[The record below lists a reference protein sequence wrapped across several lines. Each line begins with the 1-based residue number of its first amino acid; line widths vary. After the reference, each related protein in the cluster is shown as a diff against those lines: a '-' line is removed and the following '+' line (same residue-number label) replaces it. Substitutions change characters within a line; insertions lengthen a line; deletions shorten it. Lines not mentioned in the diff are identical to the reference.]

1 MRPADAAVLRHMRR
15 RAARDRPPFDRYRP
29 YSLVCGLNEHDRCR
43 RRRRADTAI
52 SGNAK
57 TGRGSLEMS
66 SRKVLRP
73 HARCQ
78 ALIDFD
84 GTIAPDDP
92 TDRLLER
99 FAEPAW
105 REVEEAWQSGRIS
118 SRECMQRQVELLRAT
133 PEEIDAAIADV
144 RIDPGFPEFLRY
156 CWSRGVAAMV
166 VSDGF
171 DRVVRAVLAAAG
183 LPIPFF
189 ANKLEWQGADR
200 WRLAFPHAQPKCLVG
215 SANCKCSH
223 GIGPTSRKIVAIGDG
238 RSDFCM
244 STRADLVIAK
254 GTLAG
259 YCGSRG
265 LPHRTFTDFHEA
277 KDHLAAWLQWDD
289 DVAAAALTTSG

>member
-1 MRPADAAVLRHMRR
+1 
-15 RAARDRPPFDRYRP
+15 
-29 YSLVCGLNEHDRCR
+29 
-43 RRRRADTAI
+43 
-52 SGNAK
+52 
-57 TGRGSLEMS
+57 MS
-66 SRKVLRP
+66 SRIVLRP

-99 FAEPAW
+99 FADPAW

-118 SRECMQRQVELLRAT
+118 SRECMQRQVELLRAR

-144 RIDPGFPEFLRY
+144 RIDPGFSEFLKF

-189 ANKLEWQGADR
+189 ANKLEWCGGDR
-200 WRLAFPHAQPKCLVG
+200 WRLAFPHSQPKCLVG

-223 GIGPTSRKIVAIGDG
+223 GLARASQRIVAVGDG

-259 YCGSRG
+259 FCRSRG

-277 KDHLAAWLQWDD
+277 TAHLADWLQPDD
-289 DVAAAALTTSG
+289 LTAAAALTRAG